1 MPLRTH
7 TCGELTAESAGRKT
21 TLCGWV
27 ENRRDHGGVLFIDLR
42 DRYGRTQ
49 VVFNPG
55 DDSYGLA
62 SQLGGSEV
70 VKVTGTVRKRPEG
83 MANPELATGEIE
95 VACEKL
101 EILCRTGVRQLPF
114 EPEEADSVS
123 DLKRMQYRYI
133 DMRRPRVINNLIFR
147 HRLFKGIRDYFDE
160 QGYTEVE
167 TPFLTKSTPEGARD
181 YLVPSRNYPGRFY
194 ALPQSPQMFKQLL
207 MVGGLDKYFQI
218 VRCFRDEDLRADRQP
233 EFTQLD
239 VEASFVVEEDIYA
252 LIEGMFA
259 RLMEQ
264 VVGKP
269 IETPFPRMSY
279 EDALNRYGSDKP
291 DTRFG
296 MELVDITDIAGK
308 CEFKVFRGVAESSG
322 LVRGIC
328 APKQFSRKEIDGLTD
343 FVKEHG
349 AKGLA
354 WFKAEGG
361 VLTGGSAKFFT
372 PEELAGIASR
382 FGAKDG
388 DTILLVADNRKT
400 CLAALGELRIH
411 LGGLLGLR
419 DESKYNYLWVVN
431 PPLFEEDDEGN
442 PTPTHH
448 MFTSPHADDVDI
460 IAEKPLEV
468 RSLAYDIVLNGTE
481 LGSGSVRIHDF
492 RVQQKVFEAL
502 GIDSERAQERFGF
515 FLEALQYG
523 APPHAGIALGLDR
536 TVALLAG
543 EESIRE
549 VIAFPKTTSA
559 ACPLTD
565 SPSEIDPSQLD
576 ELKLQIKK
584 DK

>member
-7 TCGELTAESAGRKT
+7 TCGELTAESEGRRT

-55 DDSYGLA
+55 DPGYGLA

-70 VKVTGTVRKRPEG
+70 VRVTGTVRKRPEG

-95 VACEKL
+95 VACEEL
-101 EILCRTGVRQLPF
+101 EPLCRTGIRQLPF
-114 EPEEADSVS
+114 EPAEADSVS

-133 DMRRPRVINNLIFR
+133 DMRRPRLMNNLILR
-147 HRLFKGIRDYFDE
+147 HRLFKAIRDYFDE

-181 YLVPSRNYPGRFY
+181 YLVPSRNYAGKFY

-207 MVGGLDKYFQI
+207 MVGGLDRYFQI

-239 VEASFVVEEDIYA
+239 VEASFVEEEDIYA
-252 LIEGMFA
+252 LMEGMFA
-259 RLMEQ
+259 RLMKE
-264 VVGKP
+264 VLGKP
-269 IETPFPRMSY
+269 VQTPFPRMSY
-279 EDALNRYGSDKP
+279 EDALDRYGSDKP

-296 MELVDITDIAGK
+296 MEIVDITDVAAS
-308 CEFKVFRGVAESSG
+308 CEFKVLRGVAEGGG

-328 APKQFSRKEIDGLTD
+328 APKQFTRKEIDGLTD
-343 FVKEHG
+343 YVKELG
-349 AKGLA
+349 AKGLV
-354 WFKAEGG
+354 WFKVEGG
-361 VLTGGSAKFFT
+361 SLASSSAKFFK
-372 PEELAGIASR
+372 PEQLAEIGSR
-382 FGAKDG
+382 FGAKEG
-388 DTILLVADNRKT
+388 DTILIVADARKL
-400 CLAALGELRIH
+400 CLAALGELRVH
-411 LGGLLGLR
+411 LGSLLGLR
-419 DESKYNYLWVVN
+419 DKSKYNFLWVIA
-431 PPLFEEDDEGN
+431 PPLFEPDEEGR

-448 MFTSPHADDVDI
+448 MFTSPGKDDV
-460 IAEKPLEV
+460 EKLADRPFEV
-468 RSLAYDIVLNGTE
+468 GSRAYDVVLNGTE
-481 LGSGSVRIHDF
+481 LGSGSVRIHDYY
-492 RVQQKVFEAL
+492 VQQKVFEAL
-502 GIDSERAQERFGF
+502 GIDKARAEERFGF
-515 FLEALQYG
+515 FLNALQYG

-536 TVALLAG
+536 VVALLAG

-559 ACPLTD
+559 YCPLTE
-565 SPSEIDPSQLD
+565 SPSVVDQAQLD
-576 ELKLQIKK
+576 ELKLQLRKEV
-584 DK
+584 